1 MLEMPESSTRLL
13 RTASIILF
21 KMIAISWASISAL
34 ELISW
39 APIFLISSEVKEE
52 YRYDAIERPMAIAP
66 INQKKQ
72 HASGDSREFKRNNEE
87 PNDSTR

>member
-1 MLEMPESSTRLL
+1 MLEMPESRTRLL

-52 YRYDAIERPMAIAP
+52 YRYDAIEGPMAIAP
-66 INQKKQ
+66 INT
-72 HASGDSREFKRNNEE
+72 REATCFGCFPRV
-87 PNDSTR
+87 